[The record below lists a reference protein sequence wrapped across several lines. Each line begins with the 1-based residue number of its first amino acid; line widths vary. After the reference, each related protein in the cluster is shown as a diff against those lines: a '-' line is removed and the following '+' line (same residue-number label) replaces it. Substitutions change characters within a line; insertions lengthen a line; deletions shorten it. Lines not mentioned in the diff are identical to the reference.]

1 MYYFLS
7 YNWQNFF
14 ISAEEC
20 YKSPL
25 EWRIWVEC
33 NGNCLVVSFW
43 VGLWSTSL
51 YGKASMPL
59 ERFELLTVWK
69 NEKFTLT
76 CEIFRE
82 MSVKC
87 NLVQYW
93 NALISQKF
101 CLKMVRVNFRNF
113 HSVLLGPLIL
123 SKATCPR
130 IHCDLFYSLTDHLV
144 HCIISLLCDEH
155 FVLQSH
161 HFGGSQHRTD
171 SLHNSKLG

>member
-1 MYYFLS
+1 MQSWFVLETRPKYDWFGSGAFLKTNLMIS
-7 YNWQNFF
+7 LSSFCIGRIDIRKIYIFCESLIYRIVTFLKPNVETFSAILPGGKCTILFYHWQNFF

-87 NLVQYW
+87 NLV
-93 NALISQKF
+93 
-101 CLKMVRVNFRNF
+101 
-113 HSVLLGPLIL
+113 
-123 SKATCPR
+123 
-130 IHCDLFYSLTDHLV
+130 
-144 HCIISLLCDEH
+144 
-155 FVLQSH
+155 
-161 HFGGSQHRTD
+161 
-171 SLHNSKLG
+171 